1 MMVCRARVILV
12 LVALVSTNA
21 GSCDCCHPEVF
32 PSCAG
37 QYGYTKDGKS
47 CADCAPCAG
56 VPANCKSGHC
66 KGCGPGRLDGLDSMN
81 CLPWIKCKECIVCE
95 PCEDCAKCGSV
106 TCSAPPPPGPPPD
119 SSVQTVTQPDSSVQ
133 MLTQP
138 SSSGGGG
145 NGDTIKTL
153 LILAIA
159 SALTLSGA
167 IVYAS
172 RRKRITKSVTKENEL
187 GMSPAPDSM
196 TNTDAESPPPES
208 FVCTLSG
215 LVRLMLVYWRGA
227 RVTDAHLADARL
239 DVLAGWPG
247 AM

>member
-1 MMVCRARVILV
+1 MMMCRARIMLV
-12 LVALVSTNA
+12 LVALVNTNA

-32 PSCAG
+32 PSPQTCAG

-66 KGCGPGRLDGLDSMN
+66 KGCGPGRLDCLDCMN

-106 TCSAPPPPGPPPD
+106 TCSAPPPP
-119 SSVQTVTQPDSSVQ
+119 DSSVQ
-133 MLTQP
+133 MLTQQ

-187 GMSPAPDSM
+187 GMSPAPGSM
-196 TNTDAESPPPES
+196 TNT
-208 FVCTLSG
+208 
-215 LVRLMLVYWRGA
+215 
-227 RVTDAHLADARL
+227 
-239 DVLAGWPG
+239 
-247 AM
+247 